1 MINLKTFCKSG
12 PGMVNRDHHRR
23 VSAYDR
29 AYLLHCAHTITI
41 SATGTINRS
50 NADERE
56 VNTKFPLRRRDVS
69 TQRGAE
75 STMRER
81 QAVSQSGKYVRRP
94 TRAAPT
100 TTLRVPVIRAFSR
113 PAAIHSLA
121 QSLPC
126 LRAAPFFPS
135 RGRPRGARRG
145 PGARSDRSPVLLI
158 ASLAANFKLGGGG
171 GGAGQF
177 CSYPS
182 AAVAGRFK

>member
-1 MINLKTFCKSG
+1 M
-12 PGMVNRDHHRR
+12 
-23 VSAYDR
+23 
-29 AYLLHCAHTITI
+29 
-41 SATGTINRS
+41 
-50 NADERE
+50 
-56 VNTKFPLRRRDVS
+56 NTKFPLRRRDVS
-69 TQRGAE
+69 TQTDAE
-75 STMRER
+75 STMPER

-100 TTLRVPVIRAFSR
+100 TLRVRVPVIRAFSR

-126 LRAAPFFPS
+126 LRAAPFFAS

-145 PGARSDRSPVLLI
+145 PGAPSDRSPVLLI
-158 ASLAANFKLGGGG
+158 ASLAANFKLSGGG

-182 AAVAGRFK
+182 AAGRRSIQMTGSVGGLGRFPRAGPVARPARRRRRTVLTCPRRRPSTSAKQ

>member
-1 MINLKTFCKSG
+1 M
-12 PGMVNRDHHRR
+12 P
-23 VSAYDR
+23 
-29 AYLLHCAHTITI
+29 
-41 SATGTINRS
+41 
-50 NADERE
+50 
-56 VNTKFPLRRRDVS
+56 
-69 TQRGAE
+69 
-75 STMRER
+75 ER

-94 TRAAPT
+94 TRAAP

-126 LRAAPFFPS
+126 LRAAPFFPC

-171 GGAGQF
+171 GGGAGQF

-182 AAVAGRFK
+182 AAGRRSIQMTGSVGGLGRFPRAGPVARPARRRRRTVLTCPRRRPSTSAKQ